1 LTKVKDA
8 LKAMDSEANHDPRLQ
23 WDIARIYDMLAV
35 IRGSGGTGMGD
46 RASAVAN
53 AQKAREI
60 MERLVPLD
68 PHNEAKA
75 VTLASAYGHVADN
88 TSDPAAAIDTCRRML
103 QLVQQRISGQ
113 NFIGMTGLGYH
124 CLISHQIESGEPR
137 AALTSFADLQK
148 TKVPLF

>member
-1 LTKVKDA
+1 AELSFQQLDTLTQALTLDPTLLQNSQYFQAQENLLTKVKDA

-113 NFIGMTGLGYH
+113 NFIGMT
-124 CLISHQIESGEPR
+124 
-137 AALTSFADLQK
+137 
-148 TKVPLF
+148 